1 MKQKLVT
8 IYLDSMAYSKGKLLV
23 GSFAEKHGSAEE
35 HLQTYLDNGWRIGSI
50 SGFGGNSDGV
60 SARGWFA
67 VVLEK

>member
-8 IYLDSMAYSKGKLLV
+8 VYLDNMAYGGGKLLV
-23 GSFAEKHGSAEE
+23 GSFAEKHGFVEE
-35 HLQTYLDNGWRIGSI
+35 HLQSYLDDDWRIASV
-50 SGFGGNSDGV
+50 SGFGGNSDSV